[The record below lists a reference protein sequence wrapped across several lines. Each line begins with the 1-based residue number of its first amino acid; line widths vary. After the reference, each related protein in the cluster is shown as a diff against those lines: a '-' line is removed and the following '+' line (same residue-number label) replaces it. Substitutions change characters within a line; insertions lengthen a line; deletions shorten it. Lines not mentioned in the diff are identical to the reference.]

1 MKTIRLFIMMNP
13 VKDILTTKIVGFE
26 YPIRDSVFI
35 YSNCKLPINVRKNEE
50 IIEIGKIISANDEL
64 QKIKQVW
71 WQICK
76 IQLNENIA
84 LDIIDEYINKEERIF
99 FDALN
104 GSLYSNNGFNSGYKW
119 DGILINNWK
128 HVMKITNQ
136 LNADSQ

>member
-13 VKDILTTKIVGFE
+13 VRDILTTKIVGFE
-26 YPIRDSVFI
+26 RPQRDSFLI
-35 YSNCKLPINVRKNEE
+35 YPNCGLTINVKKNEE
-50 IIEIGKIISANDEL
+50 IIEIGKIISTNDEL

-76 IQLNENIA
+76 IQLYENST